1 MKIAMIA
8 SEGAPFAKTGGLA
21 DVVGALPLALEY
33 YGQEVIIIMPCYKCI
48 SGSRFKINKISEDVS
63 FSVIGE
69 DIKVYFIENN
79 LYFNRDGLY
88 GDKNGDYRDN
98 LERFSFFCRR
108 AIELL
113 EEINFSADILHLHD
127 WQSSLISVYL
137 RNIYSNESFYKKM
150 KCILTIHNLG
160 YQGIFDKGEFA
171 KLGLSWDLFSINGLE
186 FYGKV
191 NLLKGGI
198 ISSDFITAVS
208 PSYAKEIQTEEFGF
222 GLDGLLRER
231 KNVLNGVLNGIDY
244 SIWDP
249 AADRFIMQNFSEETL
264 ENKVF
269 NKEDLQKTCGL
280 EVNRDLPLLGMV
292 SRLAQQ
298 KGFDILTEILSKLC
312 KMDLQLVILGTG
324 DLKYQQILK
333 IAAEKYPKII
343 SLNLRFDDRLAHQ
356 IYAGSDIFLMPSR
369 YEPCGLGQ
377 LISLRY
383 GTIPLVFK
391 TGGLKDTI
399 NTKIGF
405 LFSDYSKEKLFK
417 SIEKAVFTFKNKP
430 KWMSMIRNAMKS
442 NFSWSISADKYIK
455 LYAKAKRS

>member
-33 YGQEVIIIMPCYKCI
+33 YGQEVIIIMPGYKCI

-160 YQGIFDKGEFA
+160 YQ
-171 KLGLSWDLFSINGLE
+171 
-186 FYGKV
+186 
-191 NLLKGGI
+191 
-198 ISSDFITAVS
+198 
-208 PSYAKEIQTEEFGF
+208 
-222 GLDGLLRER
+222 
-231 KNVLNGVLNGIDY
+231 
-244 SIWDP
+244 
-249 AADRFIMQNFSEETL
+249 
-264 ENKVF
+264 
-269 NKEDLQKTCGL
+269 
-280 EVNRDLPLLGMV
+280 
-292 SRLAQQ
+292 
-298 KGFDILTEILSKLC
+298 
-312 KMDLQLVILGTG
+312 
-324 DLKYQQILK
+324 
-333 IAAEKYPKII
+333 
-343 SLNLRFDDRLAHQ
+343 
-356 IYAGSDIFLMPSR
+356 
-369 YEPCGLGQ
+369 
-377 LISLRY
+377 
-383 GTIPLVFK
+383 
-391 TGGLKDTI
+391 
-399 NTKIGF
+399 
-405 LFSDYSKEKLFK
+405 
-417 SIEKAVFTFKNKP
+417 
-430 KWMSMIRNAMKS
+430 
-442 NFSWSISADKYIK
+442 
-455 LYAKAKRS
+455 